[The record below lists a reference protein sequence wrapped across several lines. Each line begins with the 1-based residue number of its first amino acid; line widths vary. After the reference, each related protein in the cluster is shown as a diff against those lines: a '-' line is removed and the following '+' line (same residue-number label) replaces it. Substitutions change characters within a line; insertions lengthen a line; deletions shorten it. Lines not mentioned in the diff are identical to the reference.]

1 MTTVAEKKQT
11 AVAVKQWAER
21 ARKLATLLNLHIA
34 GAVVLGLV
42 NLYLLTQ
49 MAFAWRAANSDN
61 AQALADQTV
70 AMKTAEIARQPLE
83 GLDEK
88 LAQATKD
95 ADKFSKQRL
104 PYAYSEFLAELGAQ
118 AKKQN
123 LKLTRAQYA
132 ESPEMDGTPGALT
145 EVRVDAGLNGDYRS
159 LALFINALERDKMFF
174 LIRAVTLTGQQSGTV
189 GLRLG
194 LTTYLRAPIGTEST
208 DKIVAGADA
217 DSSSD
222 EAGKDTAHAPATAN
236 PKQAPAAK
244 ASVPGGKR

>member
-1 MTTVAEKKQT
+1 MTTVAEKKST
-11 AVAVKQWAER
+11 AAAAKQWAER

-104 PYAYSEFLAELGAQ
+104 PFAYSEFLAELGAQ

-194 LTTYLRAPIGTEST
+194 LTTYLRAPVGTEST
-208 DKIVAGADA
+208 EKIVAGGDA
-217 DSSSD
+217 GSSTD
-222 EAGKDTAHAPATAN
+222 GAAKDAAPASVTAN
-236 PKQAPAAK
+236 PKQATIPHTPVA
-244 ASVPGGKR
+244 GGKR

>member
-1 MTTVAEKKQT
+1 MTTVAEKKST
-11 AVAVKQWAER
+11 AVAAKQWAER

-104 PYAYSEFLAELGAQ
+104 PFAYSEFLAELGAQ

-194 LTTYLRAPIGTEST
+194 LTTYLRAPVGPEST
-208 DKIVAGADA
+208 EKIVTGGDVG
-217 DSSSD
+217 SSSD
-222 EAGKDTAHAPATAN
+222 GSGKDAARAPVPVS
-236 PKQAPAAK
+236 PKQALLPHAP
-244 ASVPGGKR
+244 VQGGKR

>member
-1 MTTVAEKKQT
+1 MTTVAEKKRSAAAT
-11 AVAVKQWAER
+11 RQWAEK

-61 AQALADQTV
+61 AQAITDQTV

-118 AKKQN
+118 AKKQSV
-123 LKLTRAQYA
+123 KLTRAQYA
-132 ESPEMDGTPGALT
+132 ESSEMDGTPGALT

-159 LALFINALERDKMFF
+159 LALFINALERDKTFF
-174 LIRAVTLTGQQSGTV
+174 LIRAVTLTGQQNGMV

-194 LTTYLRAPIGTEST
+194 LTTYLRAPVGAEETE
-208 DKIVAGADA
+208 KIVTGGDAAADGATAGHDA
-217 DSSSD
+217 RHS
-222 EAGKDTAHAPATAN
+222 TPHAP
-236 PKQAPAAK
+236 
-244 ASVPGGKR
+244 VPGGKR

>member
-1 MTTVAEKKQT
+1 MTTVAEKKRSAAAT
-11 AVAVKQWAER
+11 RQWAEKG
-21 ARKLATLLNLHIA
+21 RKLATLLNLHIA

-61 AQALADQTV
+61 AQAIADQTV

-95 ADKFSKQRL
+95 ADKFSIQRL
-104 PYAYSEFLAELGAQ
+104 PYAYSQFLAELGAQ
-118 AKKQN
+118 AKKQGV
-123 LKLTRAQYA
+123 KLTRAQYA

-159 LALFINALERDKMFF
+159 LVLFINALERDKTFY
-174 LIRAVTLTGQQSGTV
+174 LIRAVTLTGQQSGMV

-194 LTTYLRAPIGTEST
+194 LTTYLRAPVGAEET
-208 DKIVAGADA
+208 DKLVTAGDAAADGA
-217 DSSSD
+217 T
-222 EAGKDTAHAPATAN
+222 AGHDGSHSTPHAP
-236 PKQAPAAK
+236 
-244 ASVPGGKR
+244 VPGGKR

>member
-1 MTTVAEKKQT
+1 MTTVAEKKST
-11 AVAVKQWAER
+11 AAAARQWAER

-34 GAVVLGLV
+34 GAVVLGLI

-61 AQALADQTV
+61 AHAIADQTV

-104 PYAYSEFLAELGAQ
+104 PFAYSQFLAELGAQ
-118 AKKQN
+118 AKKQGV
-123 LKLTRAQYA
+123 KLTRAQYA

-194 LTTYLRAPIGTEST
+194 LTTYLRAPVGAEST
-208 DKIVAGADA
+208 EKLVTAA
-217 DSSSD
+217 DSTAAKD
-222 EAGKDTAHAPATAN
+222 EASHGATHTPVPHAPV
-236 PKQAPAAK
+236 Q
-244 ASVPGGKR
+244 GGKR

>member
-1 MTTVAEKKQT
+1 MTTVAEKKRSAAAT
-11 AVAVKQWAER
+11 RQWAEKG
-21 ARKLATLLNLHIA
+21 RKLATLLNLHIA

-61 AQALADQTV
+61 AQAIADQTV

-95 ADKFSKQRL
+95 ADKFSIQRL
-104 PYAYSEFLAELGAQ
+104 PYAYSQFLAELGAQ
-118 AKKQN
+118 AKKQGV
-123 LKLTRAQYA
+123 KLTRAQYA

-159 LALFINALERDKMFF
+159 LALFINALERDKTFF
-174 LIRAVTLTGQQSGTV
+174 LIRAVTLTGQQSGMV

-194 LTTYLRAPIGTEST
+194 LTTYLRAPVGAEET
-208 DKIVAGADA
+208 DKLATAGDAAADGA
-217 DSSSD
+217 T
-222 EAGKDTAHAPATAN
+222 AGHDGSHSTPHAP
-236 PKQAPAAK
+236 
-244 ASVPGGKR
+244 VPGGKR

>member
-1 MTTVAEKKQT
+1 MTTVAEKKRSAAAT
-11 AVAVKQWAER
+11 RQWAEKG
-21 ARKLATLLNLHIA
+21 RKLATLLNLHIA

-61 AQALADQTV
+61 AQAIADQTV

-95 ADKFSKQRL
+95 ADKFSIQRL
-104 PYAYSEFLAELGAQ
+104 PYAYSQFLAELGAQ
-118 AKKQN
+118 AKKQGV
-123 LKLTRAQYA
+123 KLTRAQYA

-159 LALFINALERDKMFF
+159 LALFINALERDKTFF
-174 LIRAVTLTGQQSGTV
+174 LIRAVTLTGQQSGMV

-194 LTTYLRAPIGTEST
+194 LTTYLRAPVGAEET
-208 DKIVAGADA
+208 DKLMTAGDAAADGA
-217 DSSSD
+217 T
-222 EAGKDTAHAPATAN
+222 AGHDGSHSTPHAP
-236 PKQAPAAK
+236 
-244 ASVPGGKR
+244 VPGGKR

>member
-1 MTTVAEKKQT
+1 MTTTVAEKKRS
-11 AVAVKQWAER
+11 AIAAKQWAEK

-34 GAVVLGLV
+34 GVVLLGLV
-42 NLYLLTQ
+42 NLYFLVHV
-49 MAFAWRAANSDN
+49 AFTWRSANSDN

-70 AMKTAEIARQPLE
+70 QMKTAEIARQPLE
-83 GLDEK
+83 GLDAK

-123 LKLTRAQYA
+123 VKLTRAQYA

-159 LALFINALERDKMFF
+159 LVMFINSLERDKMFF
-174 LIRAVTLTGQQSGTV
+174 LIRALTLTGQQSGTV
-189 GLRLG
+189 GLRVG
-194 LTTYLRAPIGTEST
+194 LTTYERSPIGAEGTEKT
-208 DKIVAGADA
+208 VAAADEDGKAGDKAAGA
-217 DSSSD
+217 
-222 EAGKDTAHAPATAN
+222 AGRTGSAPA
-236 PKQAPAAK
+236 
-244 ASVPGGKR
+244 PGRRQ

>member
-1 MTTVAEKKQT
+1 
-11 AVAVKQWAER
+11 
-21 ARKLATLLNLHIA
+21 
-34 GAVVLGLV
+34 V

-61 AQALADQTV
+61 AQAIADQTV

-95 ADKFSKQRL
+95 ADKFSIQRL
-104 PYAYSEFLAELGAQ
+104 PYAYSQFLAELGAQ
-118 AKKQN
+118 AKKQGV
-123 LKLTRAQYA
+123 KLTRAQYA

-159 LALFINALERDKMFF
+159 LALFINALERDKTFF
-174 LIRAVTLTGQQSGTV
+174 LIRAVTLTGQQSGMV

-194 LTTYLRAPIGTEST
+194 LTTYLRAPVGAEETAKLMTAGDAAADGATAGHDGSHST
-208 DKIVAGADA
+208 P
-217 DSSSD
+217 
-222 EAGKDTAHAPATAN
+222 HAP
-236 PKQAPAAK
+236 
-244 ASVPGGKR
+244 VPGGKR